1 MNALR
6 SWRKEK
12 MSRVKN
18 TLLDLNDHL
27 FMELERLGDEEL
39 PAEELLNEIK
49 RAKAISNV
57 ADKIIDN
64 ANIILEAQRMKNE
77 FDINSN
83 EMPRLLEGDEK

>member
-1 MNALR
+1 
-6 SWRKEK
+6 

-57 ADKIIDN
+57 AGKIIDN

>member
-1 MNALR
+1 
-6 SWRKEK
+6 